1 MCGSWTCFIG
11 LLVVPTSREPL
22 PLCCD
27 RGRLR
32 GLLLGLLD
40 LGPGEEIRQDLRL
53 CARAGLPAREGRR
66 ERIVQ
71 LNAPFKLRYLDQVS
85 LSTACL
91 LPHVSAKCHN
101 EPDLDVW

>member
-1 MCGSWTCFIG
+1 MCGSWKCFIG
-11 LLVVPTSREPL
+11 LLVVFKSREPL
-22 PLCCD
+22 PICCN

-40 LGPGEEIRQDLRL
+40 LAIREEIRQALRRG
-53 CARAGLPAREGRR
+53 ARAGLPARKDRR

-71 LNAPFKLRYLDQVS
+71 INAPFKLRYLDQVY